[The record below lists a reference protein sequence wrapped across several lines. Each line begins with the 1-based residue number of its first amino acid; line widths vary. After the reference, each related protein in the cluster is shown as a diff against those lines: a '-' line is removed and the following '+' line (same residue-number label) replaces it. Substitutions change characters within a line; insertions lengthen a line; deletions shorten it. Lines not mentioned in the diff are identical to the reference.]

1 MGVKK
6 IIKETDSDSMNI
18 CYKYENEAL
27 SSDDEDIKV
36 DNNFENKINSLEEE
50 NVTLQMVI
58 ELVEGQ
64 T

>member
-1 MGVKK
+1 
-6 IIKETDSDSMNI
+6 MNI